1 LPGNRAVCSGSGTGP
16 RTSRNCADK
25 EETMSKARTLRI
37 GLGGAAVLLML
48 GACQS
53 PDEIASLDDR
63 VGALESRLAAAD
75 ARASQMEAAANQCTS
90 ACQNAEARTER
101 MFQQSMAK

>member
-1 LPGNRAVCSGSGTGP
+1 
-16 RTSRNCADK
+16 
-25 EETMSKARTLRI
+25 MSKARTLGI
-37 GLGGAAVLLML
+37 GLGGAVLLML

-63 VGALESRLAAAD
+63 VGALENRLAAAE
-75 ARASQMEAAANQCTS
+75 ASASQMEAAANQCTS

-101 MFQQSMAK
+101 MFQQSMTK